1 LVLLTNIKATHH
13 KAQVYSPFSFH
24 KKRQKEQTIQTR
36 KRQNGGVVTLATIF
50 SPLFENRLLVEQ
62 RIGPTNG
69 VKRNNSLSS
78 AIGRCGARKPRT
90 TFCSISS
97 FFIGIVILNY
107 RYLFQTS
114 WFR

>member
-24 KKRQKEQTIQTR
+24 KKRQNEQTIQTR

-50 SPLFENRLLVEQ
+50 SPLFENSLLVEQ

-69 VKRNNSLSS
+69 VKRNNNLSS
-78 AIGRCGARKPRT
+78 TIGRCGAHRRKPRT
-90 TFCSISS
+90 TFCSTCSR
-97 FFIGIVILNY
+97 GNKHLLQVLNLSY
-107 RYLFQTS
+107 
-114 WFR
+114 